1 MPSEPI
7 LVNSSISS
15 TGDITAV
22 KFYGDGSGL
31 VNITTTNLPTPRTIA
46 ATGDATWSVSFDG
59 TQNVSGVL
67 TLANSGVTAGTYTKV
82 TVDAKGRVT
91 TGTNLVSGDLPSH
104 THTIA
109 QISDG
114 SVLVKTTD
122 TATVTNTML
131 AGGIANAKL
140 VNSTVTLNGV
150 SVALGGTATIPSSS
164 AGTLTIGSYLTGGSY
179 NGSGNVTIAANASS
193 ANGSST
199 LVARDAS
206 GNFSAGIITATLN
219 GLANN
224 ISQYV
229 VNQDVGLTSSP
240 SFTQVT
246 ATTSLRASGTNGI
259 VYLNRSSNASI
270 SEVNFQTA
278 SSTNWKLGLAA
289 TATPNI
295 SFATADGNSRL
306 TLTQA
311 GVLTVS
317 GGITAVRYPR
327 PSVNGNLGNPTVEEI
342 AMFGA
347 QMSNKIR
354 GVVPYLQEESAD
366 GTTWSTS
373 TRLTAS
379 QLAGIVV
386 GDGNLFGSPVIIP
399 IATVGSSGHYRL
411 TWDATNTGY
420 VWLNAF
426 YAYLSTKGSN
436 VIVKVEIYNND
447 LAAWSTVVSG
457 TVNGW
462 PNHIYIPHDAVLFS
476 TFSGAAMHRY
486 ARVTFSLAS
495 SVYGSEYGGVE
506 LSSVEW
512 MGGYPAGRRNVEYY
526 DTSLN
531 AHWAGSVYAS
541 SFVDENNTTY
551 YLDPSSTG
559 TALTVAGAATVGR
572 GIGGGEAI
580 ALVLSSAEGGA
591 GGATSI
597 RAFPRGA
604 GGTSNASARIRFT
617 SSTGPSAGIQF
628 YTGGTVGGVTSES
641 LVLTLNSGATSAAFA
656 GDLSVGGNLTVTGSI
671 SAASFTGTISSSG
684 TANTLTSLDNRVI
697 NPSETSISRA
707 QFGFTSWN
715 NDNTGPY
722 ADYLHM
728 RSYTDASGGS
738 DNLVMFRKTGIGMR
752 IWQQTFG
759 SADAYSTYKDIA
771 FTDGT
776 NATGTWTLNTSGY
789 AAYIQ
794 GSEIALAFATAPRT
808 STQPFS
814 VKLFDNYNTAGWPAQ
829 YGTIMEIYGK
839 VGHQIDQL
847 HFGNDRKIYHRSAFY
862 NENTWTSF
870 QKILE
875 ADDTSSTNV
884 ANKIVIRDASGNF
897 SAGTITANLTGNA
910 STVTNGVYTTGS
922 YANPAWI
929 TSLDASKLTGDQT
942 IPNVV
947 LPGQLRTEQ
956 ISTTSLAAGA
966 WYTIATNDGNRANG
980 KFIITDATPGLH
992 QSVHFYASHHYGAGN
1007 KISII
1012 HNDSY
1017 GGGGPVRYI
1026 RIKEGGTYDGAMLQI
1041 YVDDAVTGALPLRI
1055 YLYEDVQANG
1065 WALKNF
1071 IPDGTDPGGTGNFA
1085 NLTNVAAQVDLDLG
1099 ATIFSG
1105 NIYSGTSTNTG
1116 QFKVYNTSDASSLTV
1131 QNSLVLRDGTGAFS
1145 AGSITLTGAPL
1156 AIGSGGTNATTA
1168 AGART
1173 SLGATTV
1180 GSNIF
1185 TLPDPSA
1192 IRFLRLNADNT
1203 VSALSAED
1211 FKTAIGAGSGGG
1223 SVTSVSGTGS
1233 VNGITLTGTV
1243 TTNGQLTLGGTLSN
1257 VSLTSQVTGTL
1268 PIANGGTNATTNVG
1282 ANTNV
1287 ANFGQLESHSAYTD
1301 FNTVP
1306 STWGFTFVHQPGSNA
1321 PHANSTQWYRGRLSL
1336 GSGYGIGTT
1345 ASSYWLELAM
1355 PRSNGNANGNLYFRT
1370 TEAGV
1375 TGAWYGVRAAYAE
1388 TAGSVTGGIYTTGD
1402 QTITGVKTFNDT
1414 IKASRIEAS
1423 SSTNIS
1429 LVPAGASGEVA
1440 IRRGSDDNLAFT
1452 LRPTGSNN
1460 GYIRSGSATGVFTVD
1475 SNDFRVRSYEQDVD
1489 RLRITSTESV
1499 FASPL
1504 RVTGNLTAGDGL
1516 FINTNVASRSYF
1528 DANTGAYFHTP
1539 GAMVRKDSASNV
1551 PGEMPATFVLY
1562 NRNGGN
1568 DTGTK
1573 LVFSSSESSSAT
1585 SNAVATA
1592 AIVSQKVSATDGNWG
1607 VGNLRF
1613 YVKNVG
1619 VYEEVLTLNASKTAA
1634 FKGPIQLEN
1643 NVAQYWLDSAG
1654 NSRRVSLVS
1663 GGNASYFGPVDAG
1676 WGSTTYLSA
1685 GTAMILR
1692 TNGGGGTFVE
1702 AVTLATGGNVTVA
1715 KDLIVNG
1722 TGGITVSTSSGAT
1735 PVITATSTNGVA
1747 GYFVSDGHLND
1758 LQANTSTHFVIK
1770 RSKNTATQNR
1780 WAMQLQGGENT
1791 SDSPVEGSNLVFVYS
1806 SAGTGTWTN
1815 GLTLYR
1821 NGNAL
1826 IAGSA
1831 TTGGALTVNSTITAA
1846 NTIKYVNSGVANGT
1860 VVGPLAADIGAD
1872 ATLGALQVTVGG
1884 SPSATGS
1891 SRFGYIGAGDVGAWR
1906 RIIVGSNNTSGG
1918 GQVLVPST
1926 LTSDSTSSGALVVSG
1941 GVGIGGSVHVGGGL
1955 STTSTLSTSAG
1966 IIGQNILVNGGYM
1979 TLTGYGNADGGLIF
1993 LGQSSNNNFLL
2004 SSATKIGTRI
2014 NNVEITK
2021 VEAGGFT
2028 VNGNIN
2034 ADPYGS
2040 ASANGNVLISARAS
2054 SVALT
2059 TTLRTDQS
2067 GNFNVVL
2074 NDTSRTVYIPQTT
2087 TSSDTSTGAL
2097 VIGNGTSGGLGV
2109 GGVINAG
2116 SGTHIFG
2123 NAAATAQLRVQRI
2136 TTNPSS
2142 VQINATASFA
2152 NIDFG
2157 SEGGGYTFGAIRSNG
2172 SEILRIH
2179 DANLAP
2185 ITNVSGGG
2193 LAVGGGIIAS
2203 GTIVSNRLFT
2213 TERKLEAHV
2222 PHAVSTEDYLKIGSN
2237 SGSTNTYAAEYGY
2250 GLTSVGDPQIR
2261 INRIHAGT
2269 VSRWL
2274 SGRTTT
2280 GNAIFANSLG
2290 IGGIGGADDP
2300 ASRLHVYENTSTVG
2314 DSNGITIEQAGT
2326 SDATIQF
2333 VLTSVQRWSMGV
2345 DNSDSDRFKIGTGN
2359 LGAADRFVLDT
2370 SGNTA
2375 IAGNLTVNGTGT
2387 STFATGSTIRSS
2399 GTVSIDSGTSA
2410 NRYDIYRDGTGAA
2423 SRLGHLITYGSQT
2436 GYGAFTWAN
2445 VDNGQIFD
2453 LYNTGNA
2460 DLWGNMTI
2468 GRRSAGDSIIK
2479 LWRSQ
2484 GGNEW
2489 VQLAAHSG
2497 GSLGNNQYSLDLVN
2511 GVAARP
2517 FYFRRS
2523 TDAGTSYTNF
2533 LTWDTSNNATF
2544 AGSISATGSVTAEV
2558 GLIKTGTNAGTA
2570 RLFNDGNV
2578 QLVAASGVTSDF
2590 YFRTDG
2596 TIRFTNQNATT
2607 TYAVI
2612 QSGLTSIAG
2621 SISISGNTSN
2631 GSSGGLTLKLGKI
2644 AGVPSNATDAFI
2656 AINDTGGPGTTAGDL
2671 IYIPRSTSGISSAH
2685 RWYGHTSG
2693 TIAERMSLT
2702 AAGQLTVS
2710 GSISASTVTTSG
2722 AITVNA
2728 DPTGDRSAITRV
2740 WSVSRGQNL
2749 VTNGSGLMGNNYN
2762 FSGLTFDAVQTHGGG
2777 GSFRATAAY
2786 GSYTS
2791 DEFLPVDPEKNYRFA
2806 LWARSGQDGGV
2817 DYSASNQQ
2825 YAGIVPYDIDGLT
2838 IFPFTYSKYPGS
2850 TDTTLAAT
2858 LNPGDTTVTLTST
2871 AGWANTGSANYQ
2883 RQFGWYGY
2891 TNSKGYTY
2899 PNYTYTRNYTWNY
2912 TVYQGDPAGAWS
2924 VGGISGNVITL
2935 NAPWPGP
2942 TVAAGTA
2949 IRNINSG
2956 GTFKYITLGATS
2968 VPNTWTRY
2976 EGYIGGLDTGGTQN
2990 TNQFPYGTA
2999 FVKLLFL
3006 SNYHGV
3012 ANNTIRFSDLWF
3024 SEMSSR
3030 NLEPATDT
3038 FAGVVS
3044 TASQTFAGAKTF
3056 STDVRAPIF
3065 YDSVDTGYWISPRS
3079 AQTSSEGGRIKRNF
3093 TVNAEGSGTGYGLA
3107 LYPQYTAQALPTYGI
3122 VFGQTG
3128 TLGTHGAVSGDW
3140 ATYFTMNNTS
3150 GRGWVFRN
3158 TSDGINVASVSN
3170 TGVISC
3176 KTVVAGTPGSTVGS
3190 AALVVNGTAGEDDSQ
3205 LIIKKPSQST
3215 FSVLAWNAINYIGS
3229 NVYYNNGN
3237 WVHDGP
3243 NTNSQLFA
3251 FEPGVGVKWWA
3262 SSNSS
3267 STWDLSNQKILW
3279 DQYGQWQSTLTNTLT
3294 LNTSGTG
3301 LSGSTTFNNSGA
3313 ATFTVTSNATSAN
3326 TASTIVAR
3334 DASGNFSAGT
3344 ITATLT
3350 GTASALVTSGNYQ
3363 VNSLGVGTAA
3373 SATAGE
3379 IRATNNVTAYY
3390 SDERLKTR
3398 LGGIEDP
3405 LKKVMSLS
3413 GFYFAP
3419 NDTAMALGYQ
3429 KKVDVGVSAQEVQK
3443 VLPEI
3448 IAPAPIDPQYMTVRY
3463 EKMIPLLIEAI
3474 KEQQSQIEELKNL
3487 VAKLTN
3493 K

>member
-91 TGTNLVSGDLPSH
+91 TGANLVAGDLPSH

-122 TATVTNTML
+122 TGTVTNTML

-140 VNSTVTLNGV
+140 SNSSITLNGV
-150 SVALGGTATIPSSS
+150 TVALGGTATIPSSS

-179 NGSGNVTIAANASS
+179 NGSANVTIAVNASS
-193 ANGSST
+193 SNGSST

-219 GLANN
+219 GVANN

-240 SFTQVT
+240 SFAQVT

-317 GGITAVRYPR
+317 GGITGVRYPR

-354 GVVPYLQEESAD
+354 GVVPYLQEESTD
-366 GTTWSTS
+366 GTTWTTS

-399 IATVGSSGHYRL
+399 ITTVGSSGHYRL

-671 SAASFTGTISSSG
+671 SAASFTGTIASSS

-715 NDNTGPY
+715 NDGGSPY
-722 ADYLHM
+722 ADYLHL
-728 RSYTDASGGS
+728 RSYLDASGGL
-738 DNLVMFRKTGIGMR
+738 DNLVMFRKTGGIGMR

-759 SADAYSTYKDIA
+759 STDAYSTYKDIA

-794 GSEIALAFATAPRT
+794 GSEIALAFSAAPRT

-847 HFGNDRKIYHRSAFY
+847 HFGSDRKIYHRSAFY

-956 ISTTSLAAGA
+956 ISTTPYGLLAAGA

-1017 GGGGPVRYI
+1017 GGGGPVRYM

-1041 YVDDAVTGALPLRI
+1041 YIDNAVTGALPLRI

-1065 WALKNF
+1065 WTLKNF

-1105 NIYSGTSTNTG
+1105 NIYSGTATNTG

-1168 AGART
+1168 VGART

-1180 GSNIF
+1180 GSNLF
-1185 TLPDPSA
+1185 TLADPSA

-1223 SVTSVSGTGS
+1223 SVVSVSGTGS

-1282 ANTNV
+1282 ANTNI
-1287 ANFGQLESHSAYTD
+1287 ANFGQLEAHTAYTD

-1306 STWGFTFVHQPGSNA
+1306 STWGFTFVHHPASNA
-1321 PHANSTQWYRGRLSL
+1321 PHASSSQWYRSRLSL

-1345 ASSYWLELAM
+1345 ASSFWLEMAM
-1355 PRSNGNANGNLYFRT
+1355 PRFGGNQYGNLYFRA
-1370 TEAGV
+1370 TESGV
-1375 TGAWYGVRAAYAE
+1375 TGAWYGVRAVYAE

-1585 SNAVATA
+1585 ANAVATA

-1676 WGSTTYLSA
+1676 WGGTTYLSA

-1791 SDSPVEGSNLVFVYS
+1791 SDSPVEGSNLAFVYS

-1815 GLTLYR
+1815 GLTLSR
-1821 NGNAL
+1821 AGNATVAGSV
-1826 IAGSA
+1826 IAGGGVSA
-1831 TTGGALTVNSTITAA
+1831 ASTI
-1846 NTIKYVNSGVANGT
+1846 
-1860 VVGPLAADIGAD
+1860 
-1872 ATLGALQVTVGG
+1872 
-1884 SPSATGS
+1884 
-1891 SRFGYIGAGDVGAWR
+1891 
-1906 RIIVGSNNTSGG
+1906 
-1918 GQVLVPST
+1918 ST
-1926 LTSDSTSSGALVVSG
+1926 PV
-1941 GVGIGGSVHVGGGL
+1941 
-1955 STTSTLSTSAG
+1955 G
-1966 IIGQNILVNGGYM
+1966 IIGQNILVTGGYM

-2067 GNFNVVL
+2067 GNFSIVL

-2116 SGTHIFG
+2116 SGTHNFG
-2123 NAAATAQLRVQRI
+2123 NAVANTTIAVSRI
-2136 TTNPSS
+2136 TTTPSS
-2142 VQINATASFA
+2142 VSMQAVVSHPQISFA
-2152 NIDFG
+2152 SDTT
-2157 SEGGGYTFGAIRSNG
+2157 GGYTWGRIFSNG

-2179 DANLAP
+2179 NANLAP

-2222 PHAVSTEDYLKIGSN
+2222 PHTVSTEDYLKIGSN

-2511 GVAARP
+2511 GTAARP

-2523 TDAGTSYTNF
+2523 ADAGTSYTNF
-2533 LTWDTSNNATF
+2533 LVWDTSNNAAF
-2544 AGSISATGSVTAEV
+2544 SGSVSS
-2558 GLIKTGTNAGTA
+2558 GGS
-2570 RLFNDGNV
+2570 F
-2578 QLVAASGVTSDF
+2578 AASGNVNVT
-2590 YFRTDG
+2590 
-2596 TIRFTNQNATT
+2596 
-2607 TYAVI
+2607 
-2612 QSGLTSIAG
+2612 
-2621 SISISGNTSN
+2621 
-2631 GSSGGLTLKLGKI
+2631 SSGGLTLRLGKVV
-2644 AGVPSNATDAFI
+2644 GSPFNATDAFI
-2656 AINDTGGPGTTAGDL
+2656 GINDSGGPGSNAGDL
-2671 IYIPRSTSGISSAH
+2671 LYIPRSSTGIATAH
-2685 RWYGHTSG
+2685 RWFGHNTSTG
-2693 TIAERMSLT
+2693 AVSERMSLSAT
-2702 AAGQLTVS
+2702 TGLLTVY
-2710 GSISASTVTTSG
+2710 GSISTSSDG
-2722 AITVNA
+2722 VITIA
-2728 DPTGDRSAITRV
+2728 GDPTGDRSAITRV
-2740 WSVSRGQNL
+2740 WSVSRGENL
-2749 VTNGSGLMGNNYN
+2749 ITNGSGLIGSNYN
-2762 FSGLTFDAVQTHGGG
+2762 FSGFTFDPVYTHGGG
-2777 GSFRATAAY
+2777 GSFRTAAVS
-2786 GSYTS
+2786 GSFTS
-2791 DEFLPVDPEKNYRFA
+2791 DELMPVDPEKNYRFS
-2806 LWARSGQDGGV
+2806 LWARSGEDGGTN
-2817 DYSASNQQ
+2817 YSASNLQF
-2825 YAGIVPYDIDGLT
+2825 AGVTPYDIDGLVIT
-2838 IFPFTYSKYPGS
+2838 PWTYSKYPGS
-2850 TDTTLAAT
+2850 TDTTLAVT
-2858 LNPGDTTVTLTST
+2858 LNPGDTTVTLSNAT
-2871 AGWANTGSANYQ
+2871 GWANTGAEWYQ

-2899 PNYTYTRNYTWNY
+2899 PNYTYTRNISPNYSVYYSNPGGAWN
-2912 TVYQGDPAGAWS
+2912 AGA
-2924 VGGISGNVITL
+2924 ITGNVITL
-2935 NAPWPGP
+2935 SSPWPGP
-2942 TVAAGTA
+2942 SIPAGTP

-2956 GTFKYITLGATS
+2956 GTYKYITIAAQP

-2976 EGYIGGLDTGGTQN
+2976 EGNIGGIDTAGVQN
-2990 TNQFPYGTA
+2990 NNQFPYGTS

-3012 ANNTIRFSDLWF
+3012 ANNTIRYSDLWF

-3038 FAGVVS
+3038 LAGVVS
-3044 TASQTFAGAKTF
+3044 TASQTFGGSKTF
-3056 STDVRAPIF
+3056 NTDVRAPIF
-3065 YDSVDTGYWISPRS
+3065 FDSVDTGYWISPRS

-3128 TLGTHGAVSGDW
+3128 TLGTHGSVSGDW
-3140 ATYFTMNNTS
+3140 ATYFTMNNSS

-3158 TSDGINVASVSN
+3158 SSDGVNVASVSN

-3205 LIIKKPSQST
+3205 LIIKKPNQST
-3215 FSVLAWNAINYIGS
+3215 FSVLTWNGINYLGS
-3229 NVYYNNGN
+3229 NIYYNNGA

-3243 NTNSQLFA
+3243 NTSNQLLGFT
-3251 FEPGVGVKWWA
+3251 PGVGVKWWA
-3262 SSNSS
+3262 SNNGSDSWNDSN
-3267 STWDLSNQKILW
+3267 NKILW

-3350 GTASALVTSGNYQ
+3350 GTASALVTGGNYQ

-3379 IRATNNVTAYY
+3379 IRATNNITAYY

-3429 KKVDVGVSAQEVQK
+3429 KKIDVGVSAQEVQK

>member
-91 TGTNLVSGDLPSH
+91 TGANLVAGDLPSH

-122 TATVTNTML
+122 TGTVTNTML
-131 AGGIANAKL
+131 AGGITNAKL
-140 VNSTVTLNGV
+140 TNSSITLNGV
-150 SVALGGTATIPSSS
+150 AVSLGGTATIPSTS

-179 NGSGNVTIAANASS
+179 NGSGDVTIAANASS
-193 ANGSST
+193 ANTSST

-219 GLANN
+219 GVANN

-278 SSTNWKLGLAA
+278 STTNWKLGLAA

-317 GGITAVRYPR
+317 GGITGVRYPR
-327 PSVNGNLGNPTVEEI
+327 PSVNNNLGNPTVEEM
-342 AMFGA
+342 ALFGS

-354 GVVPYLQEESAD
+354 GIVPYLQEESAD
-366 GTTWSTS
+366 GNTWTTS
-373 TRLTAS
+373 TRLTAG
-379 QLAGIVV
+379 QLAGLVI
-386 GDGNLFGSPVIIP
+386 GDGNVFASPTIIP
-399 IATVGSSGHYRL
+399 ITTVGSSGHYRL
-411 TWDATNTGY
+411 VWDATNTGY

-436 VIVKVEIYNND
+436 VTVKLEIYNND
-447 LAAWSTVVSG
+447 LASWSTVVSG

-476 TFSGAAMHRY
+476 TFSGASMHRY
-486 ARVTFSLAS
+486 ARITFSLAS

-526 DTSLN
+526 DSSLN
-531 AHWAGSVYAS
+531 AHWAGSVYAA

-656 GDLSVGGNLTVTGSI
+656 GELSVGGNLTVTGSI
-671 SAASFTGTISSSG
+671 SAASFSGTIASSS
-684 TANTLTSLDNRVI
+684 TANTLTSLDNRII

-715 NDNTGPY
+715 NDNTGPH

-759 SADAYSTYKDIA
+759 SSDAYSTYKDIA

-794 GSEIALAFATAPRT
+794 GSEIALAFSAAPRT

-829 YGTIMEIYGK
+829 YGTVMEIYGK

-884 ANKIVIRDASGNF
+884 GNKVVIRNSAGDF
-897 SAGTITANLTGNA
+897 SAGTITANLIGNA

-956 ISTTSLAAGA
+956 ISTTPYGLLAAGA

-1105 NIYSGTSTNTG
+1105 NIYSGTATNTG

-1131 QNSLVLRDGTGAFS
+1131 QNSLVLRDASGAFS

-1156 AIGSGGTNATTA
+1156 AIGSGGTGATTA
-1168 AGART
+1168 SAART

-1180 GSNIF
+1180 GSNLF
-1185 TLPDPSA
+1185 TLADPSA

-1223 SVTSVSGTGS
+1223 SVVSVSGTGS
-1233 VNGITLTGTV
+1233 VNGITLSGTV
-1243 TTNGQLTLGGTLSN
+1243 TTTGSLTLGGTLSN

-1268 PIANGGTNATTNVG
+1268 PIANGGTNATTSVG
-1282 ANTNV
+1282 ANTNIV
-1287 ANFGQLESHSAYTD
+1287 NFGQLEPHSTYTD

-1306 STWGFTFVHQPGSNA
+1306 STWGFSYVFGPAANA
-1321 PHANSTQWYRGRLSL
+1321 PHANSSQWYRSRLSL

-1355 PRSNGNANGNLYFRT
+1355 PRYSGSSYGNLYFRT

-1402 QTITGVKTFNDT
+1402 QTITGVKTFSDT

-1423 SSTNIS
+1423 SSTNIT
-1429 LVPAGASGEVA
+1429 LVPAGTSGEVA

-1452 LRPTGSNN
+1452 LRPTGANN

-1499 FASPL
+1499 FTSPL

-1585 SNAVATA
+1585 ANAVATA

-1815 GLTLYR
+1815 GLTLSR
-1821 NGNAL
+1821 NG
-1826 IAGSA
+1826 
-1831 TTGGALTVNSTITAA
+1831 
-1846 NTIKYVNSGVANGT
+1846 
-1860 VVGPLAADIGAD
+1860 
-1872 ATLGALQVTVGG
+1872 
-1884 SPSATGS
+1884 
-1891 SRFGYIGAGDVGAWR
+1891 
-1906 RIIVGSNNTSGG
+1906 
-1918 GQVLVPST
+1918 
-1926 LTSDSTSSGALVVSG
+1926 
-1941 GVGIGGSVHVGGGL
+1941 
-1955 STTSTLSTSAG
+1955 
-1966 IIGQNILVNGGYM
+1966 
-1979 TLTGYGNADGGLIF
+1979 
-1993 LGQSSNNNFLL
+1993 
-2004 SSATKIGTRI
+2004 
-2014 NNVEITK
+2014 
-2021 VEAGGFT
+2021 
-2028 VNGNIN
+2028 
-2034 ADPYGS
+2034 
-2040 ASANGNVLISARAS
+2040 
-2054 SVALT
+2054 
-2059 TTLRTDQS
+2059 
-2067 GNFNVVL
+2067 
-2074 NDTSRTVYIPQTT
+2074 
-2087 TSSDTSTGAL
+2087 
-2097 VIGNGTSGGLGV
+2097 
-2109 GGVINAG
+2109 
-2116 SGTHIFG
+2116 
-2123 NAAATAQLRVQRI
+2123 
-2136 TTNPSS
+2136 
-2142 VQINATASFA
+2142 
-2152 NIDFG
+2152 
-2157 SEGGGYTFGAIRSNG
+2157 
-2172 SEILRIH
+2172 
-2179 DANLAP
+2179 
-2185 ITNVSGGG
+2185 
-2193 LAVGGGIIAS
+2193 
-2203 GTIVSNRLFT
+2203 
-2213 TERKLEAHV
+2213 
-2222 PHAVSTEDYLKIGSN
+2222 
-2237 SGSTNTYAAEYGY
+2237 
-2250 GLTSVGDPQIR
+2250 
-2261 INRIHAGT
+2261 
-2269 VSRWL
+2269 
-2274 SGRTTT
+2274 
-2280 GNAIFANSLG
+2280 
-2290 IGGIGGADDP
+2290 
-2300 ASRLHVYENTSTVG
+2300 
-2314 DSNGITIEQAGT
+2314 
-2326 SDATIQF
+2326 
-2333 VLTSVQRWSMGV
+2333 
-2345 DNSDSDRFKIGTGN
+2345 
-2359 LGAADRFVLDT
+2359 
-2370 SGNTA
+2370 
-2375 IAGNLTVNGTGT
+2375 
-2387 STFATGSTIRSS
+2387 
-2399 GTVSIDSGTSA
+2399 
-2410 NRYDIYRDGTGAA
+2410 
-2423 SRLGHLITYGSQT
+2423 
-2436 GYGAFTWAN
+2436 
-2445 VDNGQIFD
+2445 
-2453 LYNTGNA
+2453 
-2460 DLWGNMTI
+2460 
-2468 GRRSAGDSIIK
+2468 
-2479 LWRSQ
+2479 
-2484 GGNEW
+2484 
-2489 VQLAAHSG
+2489 
-2497 GSLGNNQYSLDLVN
+2497 
-2511 GVAARP
+2511 
-2517 FYFRRS
+2517 
-2523 TDAGTSYTNF
+2523 
-2533 LTWDTSNNATF
+2533 NATF
-2544 AGSISATGSVTAEV
+2544 AGSITSSGSAGGGSEFLGMYVNNTNSAGNSTIRV
-2558 GLIKTGTNAGTA
+2558 GYNSNLSGDFTQSADGKVYIKS
-2570 RLFNDGNV
+2570 RYND
-2578 QLVAASGVTSDF
+2578 AASGFVFQTKASATPVNAMVISD
-2590 YFRTDG
+2590 TG
-2596 TIRFTNQNATT
+2596 NCS
-2607 TYAVI
+2607 V
-2612 QSGLTSIAG
+2612 SGSFAA
-2621 SISISGNTSN
+2621 SGNVNVT
-2631 GSSGGLTLKLGKI
+2631 SSGGLTLRLGKV
-2644 AGVPSNATDAFI
+2644 AASPFNATDAFI
-2656 AINDTGGPGTTAGDL
+2656 GINDSGGPGSNAGDL
-2671 IYIPRSTSGISSAH
+2671 LYFPRSSTGIATAH
-2685 RWYGHTSG
+2685 RWFGHNSG
-2693 TIAERMSLT
+2693 TGAVSERMSLSAT
-2702 AAGQLTVS
+2702 TGLLTVY
-2710 GSISASTVTTSG
+2710 GSISTSSSG
-2722 AITVNA
+2722 VITIA
-2728 DPTGDRSAITRV
+2728 GDPTGDRSAITRV
-2740 WSVSRGQNL
+2740 WSVSRGENL

-2762 FSGLTFDAVQTHGGG
+2762 FSGLAFDAVQTHGGG

-2817 DYSASNQQ
+2817 DYSASNLQ

-3044 TASQTFAGAKTF
+3044 TTTQTFAGSKSF

-3079 AQTSSEGGRIKRNF
+3079 SQTSSEGGRIKRNF

-3128 TLGTHGAVSGDW
+3128 TLGTHGSVSGDW
-3140 ATYFTMNNTS
+3140 ATYFTMNNSS
-3150 GRGWVFRN
+3150 GRGWVYRN
-3158 TSDGINVASVSN
+3158 TSDGINVASISNAGNLSLSGSLTSTQNSN
-3170 TGVISC
+3170 TVVDGIRIINTNGGTSTAIRNTLNNGAYDGGLWMGGQAFTNNNFYRANRVSLVGPFDLNYVSGQHFFWLGTGGTSNDPTNASQVLTITLGGRMVHSPIAHSTAAWTTLGALNEWRAATVTNSTTAASGTVATAVFNSFGASTLAATNASVTTTNAATVYIAGGPAAGANQTITNSWGLWNVGRTKLTGSVKIDDNSSSYSTASGALVVDGGLGVGGAIYSGNLIVSSGSGAGFAAEPRDGSGYRATWYNPTGDDMQLDFAGIGT
-3176 KTVVAGTPGSTVGS
+3176 KFTITSAGNTTIAGTLTASGATGTFGTSASAGTSLRLISGVGTLAAPKYSTLDFRNYNDLKSGAYIRTGNRESDTHEWLLEIATRSNADVLTQIATFSDTKLSILASTISNSTSSG
-3190 AALVVNGTAGEDDSQ
+3190 ALVVNGGVGVGGNITVGGQVDLNSGSAAAPSLKLNGTNNGLFYNGSNIVRISANGTLAASIGVSGSEFSGVLTAGSGTHTFGNAAANTVLEVSRITNNPSGIQLQALDSHS
-3205 LIIKKPSQST
+3205 LLNFTTST
-3215 FSVLAWNAINYIGS
+3215 PGYTWGRIGS
-3229 NVYYNNGN
+3229 NGNEILRIYNAGLTAITAVSGGGLAIGGGLNVNGN
-3237 WVHDGP
+3237 ATFAGDITISTNTKAFYNTAYANAKGTQVGYFSRGTSGGWTSGIHFDSSNTNYSATFVHDPTSGDLRLY
-3243 NTNSQLFA
+3243 TNSTTSNYTASDIALTVGANRSATFTGSVTVNGTTLRSSNTISIDSGTTANRYDIYRDNSGAVYPIGHLVSYGSQTGYGGFTWANLDSGKLLEITNAGAVTAKTSLTVNRLFA
-3251 FEPGVGVKWWA
+3251 QTRKLEAHVPHTVSTEDYLRIA
-3262 SSNSS
+3262 SN
-3267 STWDLSNQKILW
+3267 
-3279 DQYGQWQSTLTNTLT
+3279 
-3294 LNTSGTG
+3294 
-3301 LSGSTTFNNSGA
+3301 SGSTNTYGGEFGYGLTAAGDPEVRFNRVHAGTVTNWLTVPTNTGN
-3313 ATFTVTSNATSAN
+3313 ATFAGSITTN
-3326 TASTIVAR
+3326 T
-3334 DASGNFSAGT
+3334 
-3344 ITATLT
+3344 
-3350 GTASALVTSGNYQ
+3350 
-3363 VNSLGVGTAA
+3363 SLGVGTTA
-3373 SATAGE
+3373 SGTSGE
-3379 IRATNNVTAYY
+3379 IRATNNITAYY

-3429 KKVDVGVSAQEVQK
+3429 KKIDVGVSAQEVQK

>member
-15 TGDITAV
+15 TGDITAI

-67 TLANSGVTAGTYTKV
+67 TLANSGATAGTYTKV

-91 TGTNLVSGDLPSH
+91 TGANLVAGDLPSH

-122 TATVTNTML
+122 TGTVTNTML
-131 AGGIANAKL
+131 AGSIANGKL
-140 VNSTVTLNGV
+140 VNSSITLNGV
-150 SVALGGTATIPSSS
+150 SVSLGGTATIPSSS

-219 GLANN
+219 GVANN

-229 VNQDVGLTSSP
+229 INQDVGLTSSP

-246 ATTSLRASGTNGI
+246 ATTSLTASGTNGI

-317 GGITAVRYPR
+317 GGITGVRYPR
-327 PSVNGNLGNPTVEEI
+327 PSVNNNLGNPTVEEM
-342 AMFGA
+342 ALFGS

-354 GVVPYLQEESAD
+354 GIVPYLQEESTD
-366 GTTWSTS
+366 GNTWTTS
-373 TRLTAS
+373 TRLTAG
-379 QLAGIVV
+379 QLAGLVI
-386 GDGNLFGSPVIIP
+386 GDGNVFASPTIIP
-399 IATVGSSGHYRL
+399 ITTVGSSGHYRL
-411 TWDATNTGY
+411 VWDATNTGY

-426 YAYLSTKGSN
+426 YAYMSTKSSN
-436 VIVKVEIYNND
+436 VTVKLEIYNTD
-447 LAAWSTVVSG
+447 LAAWSTVVTGS
-457 TVNGW
+457 VNGW
-462 PNHIYIPHDAVLFS
+462 PNHIYIPHDAFHFS
-476 TFSGAAMHRY
+476 TFSGASMHRY
-486 ARVTFSLAS
+486 ARITFSLAS

-526 DTSLN
+526 DNSLN

-551 YLDPSSTG
+551 YLDPSSTT

-580 ALVLSSAEGGA
+580 ALVLSSAETGA

-597 RAFPRGA
+597 RAFPRGG

-628 YTGGTVGGVTSES
+628 YTGGTVGGITSES
-641 LVLTLNSGATSAAFA
+641 LVLSLNPGTTTAAFS
-656 GDLSVGGNLTVTGSI
+656 GDVTVGGALTVTGAI
-671 SAASFTGTISSSG
+671 SAASFTGTISNAG
-684 TANTLTSLDNRVI
+684 TANTLTSIDNRTI

-715 NDNTGPY
+715 NNDTSPY
-722 ADYLHM
+722 ADYLHL
-728 RSYTDASGGS
+728 RSYLDSSGGS
-738 DNLVMFRKTGIGMR
+738 DNLVMFRRNGIGMR

-759 SADAYSTYKDIA
+759 SSDAYSTYKDIA

-794 GSEIALAFATAPRT
+794 GPEIALAFATAPRT

-862 NENTWTSF
+862 NENTWTTF

-875 ADDTSSTNV
+875 SDDASSTNV
-884 ANKIVIRDASGNF
+884 GNKVVIRNSAGDF
-897 SAGTITANLTGNA
+897 SAGTITATLTGNA

-922 YANPAWI
+922 YTNPAWI

-992 QSVHFYASHHYGAGN
+992 QSVHLYASHHYGAGN

-1017 GGGGPVRYI
+1017 GGGGPVRYM
-1026 RIKEGGTYDGAMLQI
+1026 RIMEGGTYDGAMLQI
-1041 YVDDAVTGALPLRI
+1041 YIDNAVTGALPLRI

-1105 NIYSGTSTNTG
+1105 NIYAGTSTNTG
-1116 QFKVYNTSDASSLTV
+1116 QYRVYTTNDSSSTNT
-1131 QNSLVLRDGTGAFS
+1131 QNTLVLRDASGNFS
-1145 AGSITLTGAPL
+1145 AGAVTLGTAL
-1156 AIGSGGTNATTA
+1156 AIGSGGTGATTA
-1168 AGART
+1168 PTART
-1173 SLGATTV
+1173 ALGATAV
-1180 GSNIF
+1180 GSNLF
-1185 TLPDPSA
+1185 TLADPSA

-1243 TTNGQLTLGGTLSN
+1243 TTSGPLTLGGTLSN
-1257 VSLTSQVTGTL
+1257 VSLTTQVTGTL
-1268 PIANGGTNATTNVG
+1268 PIANGGTNATTSTG
-1282 ANTNV
+1282 ANTNIV
-1287 ANFGQLESHSAYTD
+1287 NFGQLESHTAYAD

-1306 STWGFTFVHQPGSNA
+1306 STWGFTFVNTPASNA
-1321 PHANSTQWYRGRLSL
+1321 PNASSTQWYRGRLSL

-1345 ASSYWLELAM
+1345 GSSYWLELAM
-1355 PRSNGNANGNLYFRT
+1355 PRYNGTTNGNMYFRT

-1375 TGAWYGVRAAYAE
+1375 AGAWYGVRATYAE

-1402 QTITGVKTFNDT
+1402 QTITGIKTFSDT

-1423 SSTNIS
+1423 SSTNIT
-1429 LVPAGASGEVA
+1429 LVPAGTSGEVA

-1452 LRPTGSNN
+1452 LRPTGANN
-1460 GYIRSGSATGVFTVD
+1460 GYIRSGSTTGVFTID

-1499 FASPL
+1499 FVSPL

-1516 FINTNVASRSYF
+1516 FIISNVASRSYY

-1573 LVFSSSESSSAT
+1573 LVFSSSESGTTSA
-1585 SNAVATA
+1585 NAVATA
-1592 AIVSQKVSATDGNWG
+1592 AIVSQKVSATDGNWA

-1613 YVKNVG
+1613 YVKNTG

-1643 NVAQYWLDSAG
+1643 NVAQYWLDSTG

-1676 WGSTTYLSA
+1676 WGGPTYVSA

-1722 TGGITVSTSSGAT
+1722 TGGITVSTSSGTT

-1791 SDSPVEGSNLVFVYS
+1791 SDSPVEGSNLAFVYS

-1815 GLTLYR
+1815 GLTLSR
-1821 NGNAL
+1821 AGNATV
-1826 IAGSA
+1826 AGS
-1831 TTGGALTVNSTITAA
+1831 ITAGGTA
-1846 NTIKYVNSGVANGT
+1846 FGLTNSNNGETGVTVTNTNTGASALAKLGTWNGT
-1860 VVGPLAADIGAD
+1860 VGVNLATFSTAYSGRSNESWLYTNA
-1872 ATLGALQVTVGG
+1872 AYALKLGT
-1884 SPSATGS
+1884 
-1891 SRFGYIGAGDVGAWR
+1891 
-1906 RIIVGSNNTSGG
+1906 NNTERI
-1918 GQVLVPST
+1918 
-1926 LTSDSTSSGALVVSG
+1926 
-1941 GVGIGGSVHVGGGL
+1941 GI
-1955 STTSTLSTSAG
+1955 
-1966 IIGQNILVNGGYM
+1966 
-1979 TLTGYGNADGGLIF
+1979 
-1993 LGQSSNNNFLL
+1993 
-2004 SSATKIGTRI
+2004 
-2014 NNVEITK
+2014 
-2021 VEAGGFT
+2021 
-2028 VNGNIN
+2028 
-2034 ADPYGS
+2034 
-2040 ASANGNVLISARAS
+2040 
-2054 SVALT
+2054 
-2059 TTLRTDQS
+2059 
-2067 GNFNVVL
+2067 
-2074 NDTSRTVYIPQTT
+2074 
-2087 TSSDTSTGAL
+2087 
-2097 VIGNGTSGGLGV
+2097 
-2109 GGVINAG
+2109 
-2116 SGTHIFG
+2116 SGTGEVSI
-2123 NAAATAQLRVQRI
+2123 
-2136 TTNPSS
+2136 SS
-2142 VQINATASFA
+2142 S
-2152 NIDFG
+2152 
-2157 SEGGGYTFGAIRSNG
+2157 
-2172 SEILRIH
+2172 
-2179 DANLAP
+2179 
-2185 ITNVSGGG
+2185 
-2193 LAVGGGIIAS
+2193 LAV
-2203 GTIVSNRLFT
+2203 TPLFT
-2213 TERKLEAHV
+2213 RARKLEAHISHV
-2222 PHAVSTEDYLKIGSN
+2222 VSAEDYLRIGSN
-2237 SGSTNTYAAEYGY
+2237 SGTTNTYAAEFGY

-2274 SGRTTT
+2274 SGRTQT

-2290 IGGIGGADDP
+2290 IGGIGGIDDP

-2399 GTVSIDSGTSA
+2399 GTISIDSGTSA

-2497 GSLGNNQYSLDLVN
+2497 GTLGNNQYSFDVVN
-2511 GVAARP
+2511 GTAPRP

-2533 LTWDTSNNATF
+2533 LVWDTSNNAAF
-2544 AGSISATGSVTAEV
+2544 SGSVSS
-2558 GLIKTGTNAGTA
+2558 GGS
-2570 RLFNDGNV
+2570 F
-2578 QLVAASGVTSDF
+2578 AASGNVSVT
-2590 YFRTDG
+2590 
-2596 TIRFTNQNATT
+2596 
-2607 TYAVI
+2607 
-2612 QSGLTSIAG
+2612 
-2621 SISISGNTSN
+2621 
-2631 GSSGGLTLKLGKI
+2631 SSGGLTLRLGKVV
-2644 AGVPSNATDAFI
+2644 GSPFNATDAFI
-2656 AINDTGGPGTTAGDL
+2656 GINDSGGPGSNAGDL
-2671 IYIPRSTSGISSAH
+2671 LYIPRSSTGIATAH
-2685 RWYGHTSG
+2685 RWFGHNSG
-2693 TIAERMSLT
+2693 TGAVSEKMSLSAT
-2702 AAGQLTVS
+2702 TGLLTVY
-2710 GSISASTVTTSG
+2710 GSITTSSSG
-2722 AITVNA
+2722 IITIA
-2728 DPTGDRSAITRV
+2728 GDPTGDRSAITRV
-2740 WSVSRGQNL
+2740 WSVSRGENL

-2762 FSGLTFDAVQTHGGG
+2762 FTGLTFDAVQTHGGG
-2777 GSFRATAAY
+2777 GSFRATAVY

-2817 DYSASNQQ
+2817 DYSASNLQ

-2838 IFPFTYSKYPGS
+2838 VFPFTYAKYPGS
-2850 TDTTLAAT
+2850 TDTTLAAA
-2858 LNPGDTTVTLTST
+2858 LNPGDTTVTLTSS

-2883 RQFGWYGY
+2883 RQFAWYGY

-2899 PNYTYTRNYTWNY
+2899 PNYTYTRNYSWNY
-2912 TVYQGDPAGAWS
+2912 AVYQGDPAGAWA
-2924 VGGISGNVITL
+2924 VGGITGNVITL

-2942 TVAAGTA
+2942 AVAAGTA

-2956 GTFKYITLGATS
+2956 GTFKYITLASTF

-3012 ANNTIRFSDLWF
+3012 ANNTIRYSDLWF

-3044 TASQTFAGAKTF
+3044 TTTQTFAGAKTF

-3093 TVNAEGSGTGYGLA
+3093 TVNAEGAGAGFGLA
-3107 LYPQYTAQALPTYGI
+3107 LYPQYTAQSLPTYGI
-3122 VFGQTG
+3122 VFAQTAS
-3128 TLGTHGAVSGDW
+3128 LGTHGSVTGDW
-3140 ATYFTMNNTS
+3140 ATYFTTNDTA

-3158 TSDGINVASVSN
+3158 TSNPANVASITN
-3170 TGVISC
+3170 TGILSC
-3176 KTVVAGTPGSTVGS
+3176 KTVVAGSVGSPVGS

-3205 LIIKKPSQST
+3205 LIIKKPTQST
-3215 FSVLAWNAINYIGS
+3215 FSVLAWNGINYLGS
-3229 NVYYNNGN
+3229 NIYYNNAA

-3243 NTNSQLFA
+3243 NTSNQLLGFV
-3251 FEPGVGVKWWA
+3251 PGVGVKWWA
-3262 SSNSS
+3262 SNNGSDSWNDSN
-3267 STWDLSNQKILW
+3267 NKILW

-3301 LSGSTTFNNSGA
+3301 LSGSTTFNNSSA

-3326 TASTIVAR
+3326 TVSTVVAR

-3350 GTASALVTSGNYQ
+3350 GTASALVTGNNYQ

-3429 KKVDVGVSAQEVQK
+3429 KKIDVGVSAQEVQK

-3474 KEQQSQIEELKNL
+3474 KEQQSQIEELKTL
-3487 VAKLTN
+3487 IAKLTN